1 MSELTI
7 ACVQTNSKPDPA
19 DNIAEVGAMIREA
32 KAQGADLI
40 TTPEVVGMLA
50 ANRDDAL
57 SRARPEESHEVL
69 AAFRDLAAELGTW
82 LLIGS
87 ISIKLPD
94 DRLSNRSYLVGPDG
108 GIVARYSKI
117 HMFDVQ
123 VGDGTSYRESRTYRP
138 GEEAVLAETP
148 WGTMGLTIC
157 YDIRFPYLFRDLAQ
171 AGARL
176 IFSPAAF
183 TKVTGEAHWHVL
195 QRARAIENG
204 CFIVSP
210 AQTGTHAGGRRTY
223 GHSVIVA
230 PWGEVL
236 CDGGTEPG
244 VTLATIDLGA
254 VDIAR
259 GKVPSLEHDRSYTA
273 PIASLEG
280 FRAAGE

>member
-1 MSELTI
+1 MTKLTI

-19 DNIAEVGAMIREA
+19 DNISEVGAMIREA
-32 KAQGADLI
+32 KSRGADLI
-40 TTPEVVGMLA
+40 TTPEVVGMLS

-57 SRARPEESHEVL
+57 ARAQSEETHDVL
-69 AAFRDLAAELGTW
+69 AAFRDLAAELDTW

-87 ISIKLPD
+87 ISIKLSD
-94 DRLSNRSYLVGPDG
+94 DKLSNRSYLVGPDG
-108 GIVARYSKI
+108 EIVARYSKI

-123 VGDGTSYRESRTYRP
+123 VGDGTSYRESRTYQP
-138 GEEAVLAETP
+138 GAEAVLAETP

-210 AQTGTHAGGRRTY
+210 AQTGTHAGGRQTY

-236 CDGGTEPG
+236 SDGGTEPG
-244 VTLATIDLGA
+244 VYLSEIDLAA
-254 VDIAR
+254 VDVAR
-259 GKVPSLEHDRSYTA
+259 GKVPSLTHDRPYSPPTPA
-273 PIASLEG
+273 TEKL
-280 FRAAGE
+280 RAAGD

>member
-1 MSELTI
+1 MTELTI
-7 ACVQTNSKPDPA
+7 ACVQTNTKPDPE

-40 TTPEVVGMLA
+40 TTPEVVGMMT

-57 SRARPEESHEVL
+57 ARARPEATHEVL

-87 ISIKLPD
+87 ISIKLSD
-94 DRLSNRSYLVGPDG
+94 DKLSNRSYLVGPDG

-117 HMFDVQ
+117 HMFNVQ
-123 VGDGTSYRESRTYRP
+123 VGDGTAYRESSTYQP
-138 GEEAVLAETP
+138 GGEAVLAETP

-157 YDIRFPYLFRDLAQ
+157 YDIRFPYLFRDLAH
-171 AGARL
+171 AGAKL

-210 AQTGTHAGGRRTY
+210 AQTGTHAGGRQTY

-236 CDGGTEPG
+236 CDGGSEPG
-244 VTLATIDLGA
+244 ITLAKIDLGA
-254 VDIAR
+254 VDVAR
-259 GKVPSLEHDRSYTA
+259 GKVPSLTHDRPYS
-273 PIASLEG
+273 PPLSSLQ
-280 FRAAGE
+280 RLWAAGD

>member
-1 MSELTI
+1 MTKLTI

-19 DNIAEVGAMIREA
+19 DNISEVGAMIREA
-32 KAQGADLI
+32 KSRGADLI
-40 TTPEVVGMLA
+40 TTPEVVGMLS

-57 SRARPEESHEVL
+57 ARAQSEETHDVL
-69 AAFRDLAAELGTW
+69 AAFRDLAAELDTW

-87 ISIKLPD
+87 ISIKLSD
-94 DRLSNRSYLVGPDG
+94 DKLSNRSYLVGPDG
-108 GIVARYSKI
+108 EIVARYSKI

-123 VGDGTSYRESRTYRP
+123 VGDGTSYRESRTYQP
-138 GEEAVLAETP
+138 GAEAVLAETP

-210 AQTGTHAGGRRTY
+210 AQTGTHAGGRQTY

-236 CDGGTEPG
+236 SDGGTEPG
-244 VTLATIDLGA
+244 VYLSEIDLAA
-254 VDIAR
+254 VDVAR
-259 GKVPSLEHDRSYTA
+259 GKVPSLTHDRPYSPLTPA
-273 PIASLEG
+273 TEKL
-280 FRAAGE
+280 RAAGD

>member
-1 MSELTI
+1 MSKLTI
-7 ACVQTNSKPDPA
+7 ACVQTNTKPDPLA
-19 DNIAEVGAMIREA
+19 NIAEVGAMIREA

-40 TTPEVVGMLA
+40 TTPEVVGMMC
-50 ANRDDAL
+50 ANREEAL
-57 SRARPEESHEVL
+57 TRARPEETHEVL
-69 AAFRDLAAELGTW
+69 AAFRDLAAELKAW

-87 ISIKLPD
+87 ISIKLSD
-94 DRLSNRSYLVGPDG
+94 DKLANRSFLIDPDG
-108 GIVARYSKI
+108 GIVARYTKI

-123 VGDGTSYRESRTYRP
+123 VGDGTLYRESYTYQP

-148 WGTMGLTIC
+148 WGTVGLTIC
-157 YDIRFPYLFRDLAQ
+157 YDIRFPYLFRDLAH
-171 AGARL
+171 AGAKL

-183 TKVTGEAHWHVL
+183 TKVTGEAHWHIL

-210 AQTGTHAGGRRTY
+210 AQTGTHAGGRQTF

-244 VTLATIDLGA
+244 VYLTGIDLGA
-254 VDIAR
+254 IDEAR
-259 GKVPSLEHDRSYTA
+259 GKVPSLTHDRPYSP
-273 PIASLEG
+273 PIPRLDG
-280 FRAAGE
+280 LRATSD